1 MKIAI
6 IIGAIILFIV
16 LCVIGFF
23 LIRRALYNMI
33 DRRISIPVSVYP
45 ESYVK
50 GFVLVLMNLYMIYKH
65 SEMCVAY
72 DSLI

>member
-1 MKIAI
+1 MKP
-6 IIGAIILFIV
+6 GLIV
-16 LCVIGFF
+16 VSLVEVDKVC
-23 LIRRALYNMI
+23 RRTLYNMI

>member
-1 MKIAI
+1 MNPGLIVV
-6 IIGAIILFIV
+6 ILV
-16 LCVIGFF
+16 EVDKVC
-23 LIRRALYNMI
+23 RRALYNMI